1 MSDTTHTA
9 GTVPEALA
17 TWIRVFQEVIQAVG
31 PETAIGFALSI
42 VKRIL
47 QKAAQGLPGDRDDVL
62 SIAGALKRTEGGR

>member
-1 MSDTTHTA
+1 MSDTAHT
-9 GTVPEALA
+9 GTVAEALA
-17 TWIRVFQEVIQAVG
+17 TWIRVLIQAVG